1 MDIAP
6 LMLEAENYETDDLTA
21 WGVQRYVGITD
32 VLEPANVFCP
42 YYMNKNIVPAE
53 AQEEFDFMTDGL
65 YEVIR
70 GFCATSV
77 MNGVTDESWS
87 SYLNDLT
94 TYNYDFYVD
103 FYNRLFHNE
112 L

>member
-1 MDIAP
+1 
-6 LMLEAENYETDDLTA
+6 
-21 WGVQRYVGITD
+21 
-32 VLEPANVFCP
+32 
-42 YYMNKNIVPAE
+42 
-53 AQEEFDFMTDGL
+53 MTDGL

-77 MNGVTDESWS
+77 MNGVTDESWN

>member
-1 MDIAP
+1 
-6 LMLEAENYETDDLTA
+6 
-21 WGVQRYVGITD
+21 
-32 VLEPANVFCP
+32 
-42 YYMNKNIVPAE
+42 MNKNIVPAD
-53 AQEEFDFMTDGL
+53 AKEEFDFMNDGL

-77 MNGVTDESWS
+77 MNGVTDESWN